1 MAPRSLRAH
10 HTRSAGFTMIE
21 LMIALVVFA
30 LIFVAVTAVFLSAS
44 HSKDRTSANLEAT
57 QTARATLDM
66 VSRDLRSAGY
76 QTDGDYATP
85 QPAIAYV
92 DSMELIVSENQLP
105 YPDNAMGPSAPLA
118 YHPAHSP
125 NPAPLVAS
133 QWTPPIRYRTGA
145 ELIRY
150 TLDTNNDGVVDANDR
165 ATVAGLDAAATPN
178 PNDYVLVRQVYGDST
193 GNVANSN
200 GGVQE
205 RVALIRKPGGGVP
218 PIYTVYMK
226 GSATPYDWANGPVPA
241 AQLNNIERVIV
252 QVTAASARPDTKG
265 NYAQTTLRTTISSMR
280 NNPNIGATEYT
291 VSGYVYNDLNKD
303 RVFNGSD
310 VGTSG
315 ATVQLGPSFIAYS
328 NAAGYFSFRVPAGTY
343 TLKHTPAAGFGSFMN
358 PDTFSV
364 VVTSANLTYSFA
376 DTAKTGGFVTVNVWN
391 DANGNGAVDTGEP
404 GLSGIAVNIGGTT
417 VYTDGYGNATLFA
430 GVGAWSALA
439 TVPDS
444 LAATTPNPVTGSI
457 ANGGTAS
464 GSIGMQLSPNGF
476 VTGTV
481 YQDNNKNGIQD
492 AGESG
497 IANVWV
503 GVTTDAGLSVQ
514 GYANT
519 DATGNFKITCPANDP
534 PKTQAYTVYCVPPAN
549 TFPTTSTATGG
560 VWVKQNNSTSGYSF
574 GMATYQVIT
583 LNASRVLSLAAAD
596 LIENDAAKL
605 GSLHQDVDLIL
616 GADAGGTDNIS
627 VWFNQYNASPLF
639 SATPDYTRNAPQS
652 VLSMSVDTLDTSAPI
667 ARPDLVTGTKYTVNG
682 NFYVWLNQNT
692 SGNEGF
698 FPLAYSTGLNY
709 KTADN
714 GDVQAVK
721 TLDVIGGN
729 MPDIIVGSKGATALT
744 GSIEIWQNS
753 NAASPTFT
761 RAETYTTFGAT
772 ATQIGEVTGL
782 SLADLDADGLKDM
795 IVSTRTGD
803 YSGQV
808 IFYKNMGK
816 AAVGTRFS
824 FKFALTFTTNTPT
837 CLATTDVDQ
846 DGLADVIIGTQN
858 STSGGKIVY
867 LRNFGA
873 WTWTLVKAVTT
884 PGMVMSIA
892 TADMG
897 GATGVNDLIV
907 GWRASSA
914 GYGGGVLIYYLDV
927 HGIPNSGVDP
937 SGGSVVNMVPALAAA
952 NFNYGSYPT
961 GAATPYLTDLAVGVK
976 SSATTGSLVIFIR

>member
-1 MAPRSLRAH
+1 MAP
-10 HTRSAGFTMIE
+10 HTHGGRHARSAGFTMVE
-21 LMIALVVFA
+21 LMITLVVFA

-76 QTDGDYATP
+76 QADQDYATP
-85 QPAIAYV
+85 QPAIAYI
-92 DSMELIVSENQLP
+92 DSMELIVAENQMP
-105 YPDNAMGPSAPLA
+105 YPDGATGPVAPLA
-118 YHPAHSP
+118 YAPTHSP
-125 NPAPLVAS
+125 NPAPLVGN

-205 RVALIRKPGGGVP
+205 RVALVRKPGGGVP

-226 GSATPYDWANGPVPA
+226 GSSTAYDWSNGPVPA
-241 AQLNNIERVIV
+241 AQLNNIERVVV
-252 QVTAASARPDTKG
+252 QITAASARPDTKG
-265 NYAQTTLRTTISSMR
+265 TFAQTTLRTTVSSMR

-291 VSGYVYNDLNKD
+291 VSGYVYNDLNQD
-303 RVFNGSD
+303 RTFNGSD
-310 VGTSG
+310 VGISS
-315 ATVQLGPSFIAYS
+315 ATVQLGPSFIAYTNS
-328 NAAGYFSFRVPAGTY
+328 AGYFSFRVPAGTY
-343 TLKHTPAAGFGSFMN
+343 TLKHTPAAGFGSYLS

-376 DTAKTGGFVTVNVWN
+376 DTAKSGGFVTVNVWN
-391 DANGNGAVDTGEP
+391 DLNGNGSVDVGEAT
-404 GLSGIAVNIGGTT
+404 LSDIAVNIGGTAA
-417 VYTDGYGNATLFA
+417 YTDGYGNARIFA
-430 GVGAWSALA
+430 AVGAWTAMA

-444 LAATTPNPVTGSI
+444 MIATTANPISGLI

-464 GSIGMQLSPNGF
+464 GAIGMQASPNGT
-476 VTGTV
+476 VSGTV
-481 YQDNNKNGIQD
+481 YQDNNKNGTQD
-492 AGESG
+492 SGESG

-503 GVTTDAGLSVQ
+503 GVTTDGGVTVQ
-514 GYANT
+514 GYAYT
-519 DATGNFKITCPANDP
+519 DATGNFKVSCPANDP

-549 TFPTTSTATGG
+549 TFPTTTTATGG
-560 VWVKQNNSTSGYSF
+560 VWVKRNNTSSGYSF

-583 LNASRVLSLAAAD
+583 LNASRVLSLAASD
-596 LIENDAAKL
+596 LIENDAGKK
-605 GSLHQDVDLIL
+605 GSPHEDQDLIL

-639 SATPDYTRNAPQS
+639 NAAPDYTRNAPQS
-652 VLSMSVDTLDTSAPI
+652 VMAMAVDTLDTSAPI
-667 ARPDLVTGTKYTVNG
+667 ARPDLVTGTKYTLNG
-682 NFYVWLNQNT
+682 NFFVWLDQNT

-698 FPLAYSTGLNY
+698 FPLTYSTGLNY

-729 MPDIIVGSKGATALT
+729 MPDIIVGTKGATALT

-753 NAASPTFT
+753 NSASPTFT

-772 ATQIGEVTGL
+772 STTIGEVTGMQ
-782 SLADLDADGLKDM
+782 LADLDSDGLKDL

-808 IFYKNMGK
+808 IFFKNMGK
-816 AAVGTRFS
+816 AAVGQRFS
-824 FKFALTFTTNTPT
+824 YRFALSFTTNTPT

-846 DGLADVIIGTQN
+846 DGASDVIIGTRN
-858 STSGGKIVY
+858 STSGGKIMY
-867 LRNFGA
+867 LRNYGA
-873 WTWTLVKAVTT
+873 WTWSLVKVVTP
-884 PGMVMSIA
+884 PGLVMSIA

-897 GATGVNDLIV
+897 GTTGVNDLIV
-907 GWRASSA
+907 GWRATTS

-927 HGIPNSGVDP
+927 HGIPDNGVDP
-937 SGGSVVNMVPALAAA
+937 SGGSIVNMVPAIANA

-976 SSATTGSLVIFIR
+976 ASATTGSLVIFIR